1 MPTPPG
7 RKPRKAAPSRRP
19 LTQDGIVAAAVRVL
33 DAEGLDGVTMRRVAQ
48 ELDTGPAS
56 LYAHVSGKDELNEL
70 MLDRVAAEVR
80 LPEPDPERWQEQV
93 KEVAREVR
101 RVWQAHADIARVSLA
116 MVPTGANLLRI
127 AEFQLAVMSAGGVPP
142 AAAALAV
149 DSLGMYVD
157 AESVERAMYGTKLG
171 EGASPEEQLH
181 TFISGIR
188 DYYKALPQD
197 RFPHIVA
204 MVDELT
210 AGGGDERF
218 EFGLDILV
226 RGIASHAR
234 P

>member
-101 RVWQAHADIARVSLA
+101 RVWQAHADIARVSSRWSRPG
-116 MVPTGANLLRI
+116 PTCCG
-127 AEFQLAVMSAGGVPP
+127 
-142 AAAALAV
+142 
-149 DSLGMYVD
+149 
-157 AESVERAMYGTKLG
+157 
-171 EGASPEEQLH
+171 SP
-181 TFISGIR
+181 SSSS
-188 DYYKALPQD
+188 P
-197 RFPHIVA
+197 
-204 MVDELT
+204 
-210 AGGGDERF
+210 
-218 EFGLDILV
+218 
-226 RGIASHAR
+226 
-234 P
+234 